1 MIQLKCKELVI
12 VIVQLAMGSDVEI
25 VKAAILHITNGLEHK
40 VAALLI
46 VQMKELDK
54 EVAEENMQLVI
65 LLVLIAILTV
75 AGVQVVQL
83 SLIA

>member
-1 MIQLKCKELVI
+1 
-12 VIVQLAMGSDVEI
+12 MGSDVEI
-25 VKAAILHITNGLEHK
+25 VKAAILHTTNGLEHK